1 VIHLAKCPVIF
12 FDWITGSSGSH
23 LVYQKQNSQP
33 EGGNMQN
40 KLTTEKIIGCAYK
53 VYNTMGFGFL
63 ESVYEKCLL
72 IELKNAGMEAVAQKS
87 ITVKY
92 EGEVV
97 GDFIADIL
105 VENSIIL
112 ELKSVRRLVRA
123 HEVQLVNYLVATGK
137 DVGLLLNFTEDK
149 VEVKRKV
156 RSLKKADEQDV

>member
-1 VIHLAKCPVIF
+1 
-12 FDWITGSSGSH
+12 
-23 LVYQKQNSQP
+23 
-33 EGGNMQN
+33 MQN

-53 VYNTMGFGFL
+53 VYNRMGFGFL
-63 ESVYEKCLL
+63 ESVYEKSLL
-72 IELKNAGMEAVAQKS
+72 IELKKAGLQAVAQKT

-97 GDFIADIL
+97 GDFVADIL

-123 HEVQLVNYLVATGK
+123 HEVQLVNYLVATGV
-137 DVGLLLNFTEDK
+137 DIGLLLNFTENK

-156 RSLKKADEQDV
+156 RSLQKMDQQDS